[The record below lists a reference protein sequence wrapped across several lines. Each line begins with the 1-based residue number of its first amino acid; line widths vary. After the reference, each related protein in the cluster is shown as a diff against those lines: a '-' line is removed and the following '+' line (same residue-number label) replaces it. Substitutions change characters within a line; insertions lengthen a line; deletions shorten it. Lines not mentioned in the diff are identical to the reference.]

1 MKKRVL
7 IILVLLLA
15 VLGAGVYFSLNLEDD
30 LLTPL
35 TQEDVL
41 FDSVLLW
48 AVPAAV
54 VLGLILGVTRAKR
67 KVREKIENGE
77 VIRHGAG
84 AFLEHWGTALGII
97 MLIASGVLLGFLFI
111 PSRVNFLDDAVWMLN
126 LHFVGIVVTLFAG
139 SLFAADFLAS
149 RKYSSLLPNLRDISG
164 GFFGKYLLRRKWTA
178 ETKYL
183 SSQKAAFLAWAV
195 LGVLILATGAIK
207 LAWRV
212 WPIQADVLGWATVI
226 HDWVSLLIILMLV
239 VHVLMVLL
247 LPAHRK
253 MLKSWITGKVP
264 EEYVKEEHPIWY
276 EELEKGAPK

>member
-15 VLGAGVYFSLNLEDD
+15 VLGAGTYFSFALEDD
-30 LLTPL
+30 LETPL
-35 TQEDVL
+35 TQENVL
-41 FDSVLLW
+41 FDTVLLW

-54 VLGLILGVTRAKR
+54 VLGLILGVIRAKR
-67 KVREKIENGE
+67 KVKEKIEDGE
-77 VIRHGAG
+77 VTRHGAG
-84 AFLEHWGTALGII
+84 AFLEHWGTGLGII
-97 MLIASGVLLGFLFI
+97 MLITSGILLGFLFI
-111 PSRVNFLDDAVWMLN
+111 PSQVNFLDDAVWMLN

-139 SLFAADFLAS
+139 SLFAADFLVS
-149 RKYSSLLPNLRDISG
+149 RKYSSLLPNPTDISG
-164 GFFGKYLLRRKWTA
+164 GFFGKYMLRRKWTA

-195 LGVLILATGAIK
+195 LGVVVLATGAIK
-207 LAWRV
+207 LGWRV

-226 HDWVSLLIILMLV
+226 HDWVTLLFILMLI

-276 EELEKGAPK
+276 EELEKGAPR